1 MLDLGY
7 SNSCGY
13 SNLSN
18 SLNHF
23 DKYSVIVCDYNSMDY
38 YDTAYGF
45 RYSFRYNGL
54 IYSYAKII
62 FNIVNF
68 NNIFNMLILLFI
80 FVSALFSSVAFVSRY
95 VYSSM
100 INQFVDK
107 YNLNKELYDY
117 DPYLFEYLD
126 EFNALK
132 SYVLGVD
139 FLNSLK
145 YKYVKLVTP
154 KGEIIMTYNYDY
166 SNFEYYCKKSNIID
180 FTYLD
185 VVSRIFVVKNDCKNI
200 YIDKCEN
207 YDYGLDCEI
216 IDDDVNADVDADVNV
231 DADADVNDHANDAND
246 HANDANDHANDANDH
261 ANAVKEKEKESC
273 IFYNKLNKN
282 ANSKDDVEYVSNK
295 YKYKGTIED
304 FYSYCEIN
312 KYKISYSISDSDS
325 INNDCSCITF
335 SIVKEEENTSI
346 KTCELYKTHIGFK
359 EFKQYQKF

>member
-7 SNSCGY
+7 SNSCAY

-23 DKYSVIVCDYNSMDY
+23 DKYSVIVCDYNNMDY

-45 RYSFRYNGL
+45 MNNEQ
-54 IYSYAKII
+54 IYIYAKII
-62 FNIVNF
+62 FNNVNF
-68 NNIFNMLILLFI
+68 NNIFNMLILLFV
-80 FVSALFSSVAFVSRY
+80 FVSASLSSVAFVSRY

-126 EFNALK
+126 DFNALK
-132 SYVLGVD
+132 SSVLGVD
-139 FLNSLK
+139 YLNSLK

-216 IDDDVNADVDADVNV
+216 IDDDVNADVDA
-231 DADADVNDHANDAND
+231 
-246 HANDANDHANDANDH
+246 NDH
-261 ANAVKEKEKESC
+261 ANAAKEKEKEKESC

-282 ANSKDDVEYVSNK
+282 TNSKDDVEYVSNK

-325 INNDCSCITF
+325 DSINNDCSCITF
-335 SIVKEEENTSI
+335 SIIKEEENIGI
-346 KTCELYKTHIGFK
+346 KSCDLYKTHIGFK
-359 EFKQYQKF
+359 EFKQFQKF

>member
-1 MLDLGY
+1 
-7 SNSCGY
+7 
-13 SNLSN
+13 
-18 SLNHF
+18 
-23 DKYSVIVCDYNSMDY
+23 MDY
-38 YDTAYGF
+38 YNTAYGF
-45 RYSFRYNGL
+45 MNNEQ
-54 IYSYAKII
+54 IYIYAKII
-62 FNIVNF
+62 FNNVNF
-68 NNIFNMLILLFI
+68 NNIFNIAILFFI
-80 FVSALFSSVAFVSRY
+80 FVSGLFSSVAFVSRY

-132 SYVLGVD
+132 SSVLGVD

-216 IDDDVNADVDADVNV
+216 IDDDVNADVNADANVDANANV
-231 DADADVNDHANDAND
+231 DADVDADVS
-246 HANDANDHANDANDH
+246 
-261 ANAVKEKEKESC
+261 KEKESC

-282 ANSKDDVEYVSNK
+282 ANLKDDIEYVSNK

-304 FYSYCEIN
+304 FYSYCDIN

-335 SIVKEEENTSI
+335 SIVKEEENISI
-346 KTCELYKTHIGFK
+346 KSCDLYKTHIGFK

>member
-1 MLDLGY
+1 
-7 SNSCGY
+7 
-13 SNLSN
+13 
-18 SLNHF
+18 
-23 DKYSVIVCDYNSMDY
+23 MDY

-45 RYSFRYNGL
+45 RYGFMNNEQ
-54 IYSYAKII
+54 IYIYAKII

-80 FVSALFSSVAFVSRY
+80 FVSSLFSSVAFVSRY

-132 SYVLGVD
+132 SSVLGVD

-216 IDDDVNADVDADVNV
+216 IDDNA
-231 DADADVNDHANDAND
+231 DADADVDANDAD
-246 HANDANDHANDANDH
+246 VD
-261 ANAVKEKEKESC
+261 AVKEKEKESC

-282 ANSKDDVEYVSNK
+282 TNSKDDVEYVSNK

-335 SIVKEEENTSI
+335 SIVKEEEKISI

-359 EFKQYQKF
+359 EFKQFQKF

>member
-7 SNSCGY
+7 SNSCAY

-38 YDTAYGF
+38 YNTAYGF
-45 RYSFRYNGL
+45 MNNEQ
-54 IYSYAKII
+54 IYIYAKII
-62 FNIVNF
+62 FNNVNF
-68 NNIFNMLILLFI
+68 NNIFNIAILFFI
-80 FVSALFSSVAFVSRY
+80 FVSGLFSSVAFVSRY

-132 SYVLGVD
+132 SSVLGVD

-216 IDDDVNADVDADVNV
+216 IDDDVNADVNADANVDANANV
-231 DADADVNDHANDAND
+231 DADVDADVS
-246 HANDANDHANDANDH
+246 
-261 ANAVKEKEKESC
+261 KEKESC

-282 ANSKDDVEYVSNK
+282 ANLKDDIEYVSNK

-304 FYSYCEIN
+304 FYSYCDIN

-335 SIVKEEENTSI
+335 SIVKEEENISI
-346 KTCELYKTHIGFK
+346 KSCDLYKTHIGFK

>member
-45 RYSFRYNGL
+45 RYGFMNNEQ
-54 IYSYAKII
+54 IYMYAKII

-126 EFNALK
+126 DFNVLK
-132 SYVLGVD
+132 SSVLGVD

-216 IDDDVNADVDADVNV
+216 IDDDVNADVNADV
-231 DADADVNDHANDAND
+231 DAD
-246 HANDANDHANDANDH
+246 
-261 ANAVKEKEKESC
+261 KEKESC

-282 ANSKDDVEYVSNK
+282 TNSKDDVEYVSNK

-335 SIVKEEENTSI
+335 SIVKEEENISI
-346 KTCELYKTHIGFK
+346 KSCDLNKTHIGFK
-359 EFKQYQKF
+359 EYKQFQKF

>member
-38 YDTAYGF
+38 YETAYGF

-54 IYSYAKII
+54 EYSYAKII

-68 NNIFNMLILLFI
+68 NNIFNMLILFFI
-80 FVSALFSSVAFVSRY
+80 FVSALLSSVTFVSRY

-132 SYVLGVD
+132 SSVLGVD

-216 IDDDVNADVDADVNV
+216 IHDDVNDYVDANVNADADA
-231 DADADVNDHANDAND
+231 DADADVD
-246 HANDANDHANDANDH
+246 
-261 ANAVKEKEKESC
+261 KEKESC

-282 ANSKDDVEYVSNK
+282 ANSKDDIEYVSNK

-312 KYKISYSISDSDS
+312 KYKISNSISTINS
-325 INNDCSCITF
+325 ISCITF
-335 SIVKEEENTSI
+335 SIVKEEEIIST
-346 KTCELYKTHIGFK
+346 KTCDLYKTHIGFK
-359 EFKQYQKF
+359 EFKQFQKF

>member
-23 DKYSVIVCDYNSMDY
+23 DKYSVIVCDYNSIDY
-38 YDTAYGF
+38 HETT
-45 RYSFRYNGL
+45 YSFWYNGL
-54 IYSYAKII
+54 YAKFI

-68 NNIFNMLILLFI
+68 NYIFNIAILFFI
-80 FVSALFSSVAFVSRY
+80 FVSSLLSSVAFVSRY

-132 SYVLGVD
+132 SSVLGVD

-246 HANDANDHANDANDH
+246 HAN
-261 ANAVKEKEKESC
+261 AVKEKEKESC

-304 FYSYCEIN
+304 FNSYCEIN
-312 KYKISYSISDSDS
+312 KYKISYSTSISDSPS
-325 INNDCSCITF
+325 ISCITF
-335 SIVKEEENTSI
+335 SIVKEEENISI

-359 EFKQYQKF
+359 EFKQFQKF

>member
-68 NNIFNMLILLFI
+68 NNIFNMLILLFV
-80 FVSALFSSVAFVSRY
+80 FVSASLSSVAFVSRY

-132 SYVLGVD
+132 SSVLGVD

-216 IDDDVNADVDADVNV
+216 IDDDADAVVDANDVDANDV
-231 DADADVNDHANDAND
+231 DAND
-246 HANDANDHANDANDH
+246 VDANDVHANDH

-312 KYKISYSISDSDS
+312 KYKISYTTSISTINSNS
-325 INNDCSCITF
+325 ISNSSSISCITF
-335 SIVKEEENTSI
+335 SIVKEEENINI

-359 EFKQYQKF
+359 EFKQFQKF

>member
-38 YDTAYGF
+38 YETA
-45 RYSFRYNGL
+45 YSFRYNGL
-54 IYSYAKII
+54 QYI

-68 NNIFNMLILLFI
+68 NNIFNIAILFFI
-80 FVSALFSSVAFVSRY
+80 FVSALFSSVTFVSRY

-126 EFNALK
+126 DFNALK
-132 SYVLGVD
+132 SSVLGVD

-185 VVSRIFVVKNDCKNI
+185 VVSRIYVVKNDCKNI

-216 IDDDVNADVDADVNV
+216 IDDDDNADVNADA
-231 DADADVNDHANDAND
+231 
-246 HANDANDHANDANDH
+246 
-261 ANAVKEKEKESC
+261 EKEKESC

-335 SIVKEEENTSI
+335 SIVKEEENISI
-346 KTCELYKTHIGFK
+346 KSCDLYKTHIGFK
-359 EFKQYQKF
+359 EFKQFQKF